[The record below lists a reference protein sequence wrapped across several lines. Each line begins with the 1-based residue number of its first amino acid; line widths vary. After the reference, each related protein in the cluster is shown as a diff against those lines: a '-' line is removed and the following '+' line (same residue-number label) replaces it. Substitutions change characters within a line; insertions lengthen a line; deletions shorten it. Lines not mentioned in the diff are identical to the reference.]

1 MIELVKL
8 HHVSFTVKDL
18 EASKRFYR
26 DVLGLAELPR
36 PDLQARGAWLA
47 VGDRQIHLIEG
58 SYRRKESENVLIRSD
73 HVALEVRDLEGVRE
87 KLRSRLWL
95 CGSAGRGGGT
105 STRVCWWKS
114 RHSGE
119 PNRNAWRTPR
129 RVRWLA
135 LVRPNDERARGRT
148 VRENVRGAR

>member
-18 EASKRFYR
+18 EASKHFYR

-36 PDLQARGAWLA
+36 PNLQARGAWLA

-73 HVALEVRDLEGVRE
+73 HVALEVKDLEGVR
-87 KLRSRLWL
+87 KQL
-95 CGSAGRGGGT
+95 
-105 STRVCWWKS
+105 
-114 RHSGE
+114 
-119 PNRNAWRTPR
+119 
-129 RVRWLA
+129 
-135 LVRPNDERARGRT
+135 
-148 VRENVRGAR
+148 RGAGLEFHEGENFELGIGQIFCQDPDGHVIEFVHNYNE